1 MRIII
6 VGAGAVG
13 TFLAERLAGE
23 GQDVVVIETNDRRVD
38 EIRERL
44 DALVITGNGASS
56 SVLTEA
62 GAERSDLLL
71 AVSANDGANLLACH
85 AAKTLGVKRTVA
97 RVQDPDL
104 QEGIKGLSVDMVIN
118 PVESAAEEISTLVSE
133 SGVSELIDFGEGR
146 LSLVGGTATGLS
158 PLVGPPLSTLQN
170 RVNGFGWLA
179 IAVVRDGLT
188 IVARGDTTIQE
199 GDHLLLM
206 VKTEHVD
213 RAKELI
219 GLNKR
224 EISRCL
230 VVGSTRVAS
239 QTAQLL
245 LEKGVDVVVIDR
257 DRARSERMAEEN
269 PSALVITGD
278 PTDPEVL
285 GEFDITEDAVV
296 ALTGEDTTNLIAS
309 LVAKALGAPT
319 TISRVTRMSYVGLL
333 AGIGV
338 DTTVSVRLAAANSI
352 LRFVR
357 RGTIHSVVT
366 FSDTDAEAVE
376 FEVDSQCGIV
386 GRTLNDIPLPSGA
399 VVGGILREDQ
409 TLVPSGATEIRP
421 RDHMI
426 IFSLPSAM
434 AEVESLFSR

>member
-104 QEGIKGLSVDMVIN
+104 QEGIEGLSVDMVIN

>member
-23 GQDVVVIETNDRRVD
+23 GQDVVVIETNGRRVD

-44 DALVITGNGASS
+44 DALVITGNGASA

-62 GAERSDLLL
+62 EAGRSDLLL

-104 QEGIKGLSVDMVIN
+104 QEGIEGLSVDMVIN
-118 PVESAAEEISTLVSE
+118 PVESAAEEIATLVSE

-146 LSLVGGTATGLS
+146 LSLVGGTATGQS
-158 PLVGPPLSTLQN
+158 PLVGPPLRTMQN

-179 IAVVRDGLT
+179 IAVVRDGRT

-224 EISRCL
+224 EIRRCL

-245 LEKGVDVVVIDR
+245 LEKGVEVVVIDR
-257 DRARSERMAEEN
+257 DRERSQRMAEEN
-269 PSALVITGD
+269 PDALVITGD

-285 GEFDITEDAVV
+285 SEFDITDDAVV

-376 FEVDSQCGIV
+376 FEVDSQCEIV

-409 TLVPSGATEIRP
+409 TLVPSGATDIRP
-421 RDHMI
+421 RDHLI